1 MVNLCIKFWFWS
13 FFIASNLQNSFPR
26 LYSQVIINFRT
37 ISHINKCNYLSFD
50 DSTTKDSLLIS
61 PFMSASCI
69 SSFFPGTVP
78 FYVDKQESSWA
89 SKLYFNWNISNVTT
103 IKCRLWI
110 ASTCNKSFN
119 HYLND
124 EMRFDISIKGTSS
137 GISHRNVE
145 SYRIILVVSR
155 TAVVCW

>member
-50 DSTTKDSLLIS
+50 DSIFKDSLLIS
-61 PFMSASCI
+61 PFMSSCI

-78 FYVDKQESSWA
+78 FYIDKQESFRA
-89 SKLYFNWNISNVTT
+89 SKLYFNWNI
-103 IKCRLWI
+103 
-110 ASTCNKSFN
+110 STCNKSFN

-137 GISHRNVE
+137 GISHRNIE
-145 SYRIILVVSR
+145 SYCIILVVSR